1 MKDPF
6 VEEIRN
12 IRMEHTRS
20 FQSDL
25 KLISAD
31 LKAFEKELGDRVVHL
46 QPKRRSP
53 TKPSSE
59 HADTR
64 QTG

>member
-12 IRMEHTRS
+12 IRMEHTQA

-25 KLISAD
+25 RKISED
-31 LKAFEKELGDRVVHL
+31 LKAYEKSLGGRMVHL
-46 QPKRRSP
+46 EPKRRSP

-59 HADTR
+59 HADAR

>member
-12 IRMEHTRS
+12 IRMEHTKE

-25 KLISAD
+25 KKISED
-31 LKAFEKELGDRVVHL
+31 VKAYEKKLSDRMVYL
-46 QPKRRSP
+46 EPKRKSP
-53 TKPSSE
+53 TKTWSE
-59 HADTR
+59 HADAR

>member
-12 IRMEHTRS
+12 IRMEHTLA

-25 KLISAD
+25 RKIAED
-31 LKAFEKELGDRVVHL
+31 LKAFEKTLGDRVVHL
-46 QPKRRSP
+46 QPKRKSP

-59 HADTR
+59 HAEAR

>member
-12 IRMEHTRS
+12 IRMEHTRA

-25 KLISAD
+25 RKILED
-31 LKAFEKELGDRVVHL
+31 LKAYEKELGDRMVHL
-46 QPKRRSP
+46 EPKRRSP
-53 TKPSSE
+53 TKPSSQ
-59 HADTR
+59 HADAR

>member
-12 IRMEHTRS
+12 IRMEHTRA

-25 KLISAD
+25 KKISED
-31 LKAFEKELGDRVVHL
+31 LKAYEIILGDRVVHL
-46 QPKRRSP
+46 SPKRRSP

-59 HADTR
+59 HADAR

>member
-12 IRMEHTRS
+12 IRMEHTRA

-25 KLISAD
+25 RKISED
-31 LKAFEKELGDRVVHL
+31 LKAFEKDLGDRMVHL
-46 QPKRRSP
+46 EPKRRSP
-53 TKPSSE
+53 TKTWSK
-59 HADTR
+59 HADAR

>member
-20 FQSDL
+20 FQSEL
-25 KLISAD
+25 KLISED

-46 QPKRRSP
+46 ESKRKGP
-53 TKPSSE
+53 TKPSYE
-59 HADTR
+59 HAEAR

>member
-12 IRMEHTRS
+12 IRMEHTLA

-25 KLISAD
+25 HKIAED
-31 LKAFEKELGDRVVHL
+31 LTKFEKELGDRVVHL
-46 QPKRRSP
+46 PPKRRKP
-53 TKPSSE
+53 TTSSSE
-59 HADTR
+59 HADARLTR
-64 QTG
+64 